1 MIIYMAAG
9 KKVLYSFPK
18 LNLEPR
24 EKRLSL
30 FCLFRKPP

>member
-1 MIIYMAAG
+1 MAAG

-18 LNLEPR
+18 QDLEPR
-24 EKRLSL
+24 EKHFSL